1 MAGRT
6 CVIFGVSGIV
16 GRNLAEHL
24 IALGGWNVVGVSRH
38 PPLGLKE
45 IEHRSSDLASAAD
58 VRTALAGLGPI
69 ACAFYATWSR
79 QPDEHANCLTNGAMF
94 RNAIHAV
101 AEQGGLEHVALVTGT
116 KQYLG
121 SFDSYA
127 RTELKTPFAEDQPRV
142 PGENFYYVQEDIL
155 FDAAGRFGFHWS
167 VARPHTI
174 IGFAPGN
181 AMNLGTSLAVFASL
195 CRETGRPFRF
205 PGSPEQYG
213 FLTDMTDARLLARHL
228 AWEATEPKARD
239 KAFNVVNGDVFRW
252 KHMWPLIA
260 ASLDVE
266 PADYRGVASPL
277 VEQLKDA
284 EADWQAL
291 VSRRNLKPFRLAEIA
306 PLWHVDGDLGR
317 TQECVN
323 DMTLSRE
330 LGFTTYQRTAT
341 AFSDLF
347 DRLRRERIIP

>member
-1 MAGRT
+1 MTIKT
-6 CVIFGVSGIV
+6 CIVFGVSGIA

-24 IALGGWNVVGVSRH
+24 VSRDLEVIGVSRH
-38 PPLGLKE
+38 PPAGLSG
-45 IEHRSSDLASAAD
+45 IEHRSCDLNNPDD
-58 VRTALAGLGPI
+58 VRQALQGLGPI
-69 ACAFYATWSR
+69 SCAFYATWSR
-79 QPDEHANCLTNGAMF
+79 QANEHANCLANGAMF

-101 AEQGGLEHVALVTGT
+101 AELGGLQHVALVTGT

-127 RTELKTPFAEDQPRV
+127 ATELVTPFTEGQPRV

-174 IGFAPGN
+174 IGYAPGN
-181 AMNLGTSLAVFASL
+181 AMNLGTSLAVFATL

-228 AWEATEPKARD
+228 AWEALEPKARNQ
-239 KAFNVVNGDVFRW
+239 AFNVVNGDVFRW
-252 KHMWPLIA
+252 KHMWPAIA
-260 ASLDVE
+260 AYFDLE
-266 PADYRGVASPL
+266 PAEYRGQAEPL
-277 VEQLKDA
+277 VRQLGDA
-284 EADWQAL
+284 HGDWDAL
-291 VSRRNLKPFRLAEIA
+291 VKRRNLRAFGLPEIA

-323 DMTLSRE
+323 DMSLSRE
-330 LGFTTYQRTAT
+330 LGFTEYQRTAD
-341 AFSDLF
+341 AFHDLF
-347 DRLRRERIIP
+347 DRLRRERVIP